1 MQAEAVA
8 KGWGSGDAKS
18 LYESGITSSF
28 TATGNAA
35 DAVNYIAKAPDAVF
49 SGTVEEKVKAIITQK
64 YFAMCGFQGFEA
76 WTEWRR
82 TGYPTF
88 FTTSAASTLGE
99 GRMPLRM
106 PYANSEATTNANY
119 PGNVVIYTPV
129 WWDVK

>member
-1 MQAEAVA
+1 
-8 KGWGSGDAKS
+8 
-18 LYESGITSSF
+18 
-28 TATGNAA
+28 
-35 DAVNYIAKAPDAVF
+35 
-49 SGTVEEKVKAIITQK
+49 
-64 YFAMCGFQGFEA
+64 MCGFQGFEA

-106 PYANSEATTNANY
+106 PYSNSEATTNANY